1 MQKFIISP
9 LVGNKF
15 YINIEDDDTLD
26 LVKEKISKKIDL
38 SKDNFFL
45 SVNNSRITK
54 MREFDILINKSINV
68 IPLNNEKK
76 VTNIII

>member
-45 SVNNSRITK
+45 SVNNSRISK
-54 MREFDILINKSINV
+54 MKEFNMLINKSINV

-76 VTNIII
+76 DTSIII

>member
-45 SVNNSRITK
+45 SVNNSRISK
-54 MREFDILINKSINV
+54 MKEFNMLINKSINV

-76 VTNIII
+76 VTSIII

>member
-45 SVNNSRITK
+45 SVNSSRITK
-54 MREFDILINKSINV
+54 MREFDMLINKSINV

>member
-45 SVNNSRITK
+45 SVNNSRISK
-54 MREFDILINKSINV
+54 MKEFNMLINKLINV

-76 VTNIII
+76 VTSIII

>member
-45 SVNNSRITK
+45 SVNNSRISK
-54 MREFDILINKSINV
+54 
-68 IPLNNEKK
+68 
-76 VTNIII
+76 TNR